1 MHDRLRNLLRA
12 PVPPQGRW
20 RIYGL
25 GLRESILRK
34 VYHQNAERV
43 LGRKLVS

>member
-1 MHDRLRNLLRA
+1 
-12 PVPPQGRW
+12 VPPQGRW

-25 GLRESILRK
+25 GLSDTILRK

-43 LGRKLVS
+43 LGLQLT